1 MHIKNLEIS
10 NCKRIAVANVDFDG
24 NLIKVAGMN
33 EQGKTSFMN
42 AVKFLYG
49 GKGSMPKRVLT
60 QGESEGY
67 IKAIQSNGWS
77 VTRMLN
83 EGGGLTVRNEKGHP
97 QAKPQAICDALCGSI
112 SFDPLEFSR
121 MKPSEQSKVLM
132 QLLGLDFADLD
143 AEVTQHTEER
153 MLIGRDRKQL
163 QGELDGIHFDPDAP
177 DEEVSAAG
185 LTDELVRRQKH
196 NAEIEKNKDK
206 LEDVRLKFV
215 SAKDKVKE
223 LENELAKWI
232 ETRDNLL
239 KSGQQLKATCDDSKP
254 LDEEETKE
262 QLAKVDTV
270 NAAVRAKRQHT
281 DTADRLA
288 DKQAKYT
295 EETET
300 LANVQEERE
309 KRIREADMP
318 IEGLSFDSEGN
329 VLYKGL
335 PFDEEQLSSK
345 QIARVSAAIGF
356 ALAPDPE
363 QLQFMIIK
371 DGSKFDKYSLEELAA
386 EAERVDWQVLVEIV
400 GEDGDIV
407 IDDGKVKEQE

>member
-1 MHIKNLEIS
+1 MHITNLEIS
-10 NCKRIAVANVDFDG
+10 NCKRISYAHVDLDG
-24 NLIKVAGMN
+24 NLTTIGGMN
-33 EQGKTSFMN
+33 EQGKSSFMD
-42 AVKFLYG
+42 AIKYIYA
-49 GKGSMPKRVLT
+49 GKGSMPKRVLKD
-60 QGESEGY
+60 GEKEGFA
-67 IKAIQSNGWS
+67 KAIQSNGWS

-121 MKPSEQSKVLM
+121 MKTTEQSRVLM

-163 QGELDGIHFDPDAP
+163 KGELEGIHFEPDAP

-185 LTDELVRRQKH
+185 LSDELQRRVENNQRKQQLEADVKEAT
-196 NAEIEKNKDK
+196 AEY
-206 LEDVRLKFV
+206 LRLK
-215 SAKDKVKE
+215 AE
-223 LENELAKWI
+223 LDAVVARGTKLRAEVE
-232 ETRDNLL
+232 
-239 KSGQQLKATCDDSKP
+239 DSKVM
-254 LDEEETKE
+254 DEKEIRE
-262 QLAKVDTV
+262 QLAKVDVV
-270 NAAVRAKRQHT
+270 NASVRAKKQHT

-363 QLQFMIIK
+363 QLQFMLVK
-371 DGSKFDKYSLEELAA
+371 NGSFFDKDSLEELAA
-386 EAERVDWQVLVEIV
+386 EAERVGWQMLVEIV
-400 GEDGDIV
+400 GNDGDIV